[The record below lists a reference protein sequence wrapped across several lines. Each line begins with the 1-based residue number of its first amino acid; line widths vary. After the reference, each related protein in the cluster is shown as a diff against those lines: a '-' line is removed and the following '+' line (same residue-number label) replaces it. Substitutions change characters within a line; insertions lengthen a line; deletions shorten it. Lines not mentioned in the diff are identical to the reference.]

1 MTLEGAVISITDVAK
16 KVTYMFNRN
25 KQFNHVTR
33 PLELDFAIINDL
45 LDVIETG
52 DLSQRISLS
61 DLGTSPQMQE
71 LAKRVNSLID
81 NYESA
86 LKDTAQGLTKVIS
99 ATFEELKV
107 LRGQND
113 GFAQQVEQVK
123 QITVAVNSTAK
134 SIESVALSTSEIA
147 NSAQDAKNS
156 SDIGVANVRSMI
168 TEIESIETSF
178 NELRAGN
185 AQQKEYV
192 LQIGQITDIIRQ
204 IASQTNLLALNAA
217 IESARAGDAGRG
229 FAVVAQEVRKLA
241 EQTQT
246 AVQDIS
252 DKVSNLTEHA
262 LKTTLQV
269 ESLSDSTDTVAAK
282 ASMVIESLDK
292 LTTSITVTE
301 HQVENIAPVTEE
313 QSATFEELAATI
325 DDVATLYTS
334 TVEYSVEST
343 EKLRE
348 IGLLVEGMRKN
359 ALHFKVNLTPSEV
372 ISLSITDHQ
381 LWIWRIDSMIS
392 SNEFIE
398 PNVAGDFHGCRLG
411 KWLDAE
417 QLLSERSEL
426 KQILPSHTEFHSL
439 AQSAVTAK
447 NSGQNE
453 EAKKY
458 LELMYK
464 LSDHMVVMLKELQKT
479 C

>member
-1 MTLEGAVISITDVAK
+1 
-16 KVTYMFNRN
+16 MFNRN
-25 KQFNHVTR
+25 KQNMIAPP
-33 PLELDFAIINDL
+33 PLEMSFVTINAL
-45 LDVIETG
+45 LDVVDTG

-61 DLGTSPQMQE
+61 DLGTSPQGQE
-71 LAKRVNSLID
+71 LAKRVNRLID
-81 NYESA
+81 NYESS
-86 LKDTAQGLTKVIS
+86 LKDSAQGLTNVIS
-99 ATFEELKV
+99 ETFEEFKV
-107 LRGQND
+107 LKGLNK
-113 GFAQQVEQVK
+113 GLAQQFEQIK
-123 QITVAVNSTAK
+123 QITVAVDSTSQ
-134 SIESVALSTSEIA
+134 SIESVALSTAEIA
-147 NSAQDAKNS
+147 NSAVEAKTS

-168 TEIESIETSF
+168 TEIESIKTSF
-178 NELRAGN
+178 NELRTEN

-217 IESARAGDAGRG
+217 IEAARAGEAGRG

-246 AVQDIS
+246 AVQDITA
-252 DKVSNLTEHA
+252 KVSNLTNQA
-262 LKTTLQV
+262 LKTTFQV

-282 ASMVIESLDK
+282 ASMVIESLDR
-292 LTTSITVTE
+292 LTTSIGVTE
-301 HQVENIAPVTEE
+301 QQVDNIAPVTEE

-325 DDVATLYTS
+325 DDVATVYAS
-334 TVEYSVEST
+334 SVERSVEST
-343 EKLRE
+343 EKLRG
-348 IGLLVEGMRKN
+348 IGLLIVGMRKN
-359 ALHFKVNLTPSEV
+359 ALRFKVELTPSEV

-392 SNEFIE
+392 SNEFID
-398 PNVAGDFHGCRLG
+398 PKVAGNFHGCRLG

-417 QLLSERSEL
+417 QLLSERSEF
-426 KQILPSHTEFHSL
+426 KQILPLHAEFHTL

-458 LELMYK
+458 LEQMYDMSNH
-464 LSDHMVVMLKELQKT
+464 LVVMLKELQKI